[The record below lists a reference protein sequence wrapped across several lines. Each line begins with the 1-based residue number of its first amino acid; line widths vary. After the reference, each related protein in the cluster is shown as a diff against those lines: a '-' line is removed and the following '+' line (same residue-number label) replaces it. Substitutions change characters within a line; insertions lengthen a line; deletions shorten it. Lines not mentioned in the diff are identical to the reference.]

1 MYCDKDN
8 AGRISINELTAEQLE
23 TIRRALIAFRSGLIQ
38 QLPFKASTEPLTQ
51 YDRAGILLRRIERL
65 NKQ

>member
-38 QLPFKASTEPLTQ
+38 QLPFKAGTEPLTQ